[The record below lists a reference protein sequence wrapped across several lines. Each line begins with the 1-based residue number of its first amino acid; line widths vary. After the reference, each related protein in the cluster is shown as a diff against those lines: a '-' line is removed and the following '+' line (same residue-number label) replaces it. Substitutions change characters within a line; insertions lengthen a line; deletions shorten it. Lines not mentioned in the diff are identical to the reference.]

1 MEGIFRGNKQE
12 HPQPIQATVHGEI
25 PSWMEGVLLRNG
37 PGMHKIGET
46 EYNHWFDGMAL
57 LHSFT
62 IKNGEVFYRSK
73 YLRSDTYNRNVEANR
88 IVVSEFGTM
97 AYPDPCKNIF
107 AKAFCYLS
115 HTIPEF
121 TDNCLINIIRNG
133 DDYYASSEVNFIRKI
148 DPRTLETLEKVDYS
162 KYAAINLATAHP
174 HYDSAGNVLNMGTSI
189 VNKGK
194 TKYVLFKIPPSA
206 PDFESETKKKKSFLK
221 NLEVM
226 CSIPSRSLLQPSYF
240 HSFGISENYILFI
253 EQPFKLDILK
263 MATAYMRGVSWAS
276 CLVFHK
282 DEKTWIHLVNRRSRK
297 EVSTKFYTD
306 AMVVFHH
313 VNAYEEDGHV
323 ILDLISYSDGSLYDM
338 FYLKNLDGSFESTA
352 KTTSVPCCKRF
363 VVPLQSDKD
372 AEVGSNLVRLPSTT
386 ATAVKEKDGGI
397 YCLPEILCEGIELPR
412 INYDYN
418 GRKYRYIYAA
428 EVKWSP
434 VPTQVAKFDVLTKRK
449 LHWEEEHCWPA
460 EPVFVPSPNAKEEDD
475 GIILTTIVTTEPQK
489 PPFLLILDAKTF
501 KEIARAT
508 VNVELHLGLHGIFI
522 PEEDL
527 KAQQE
532 IGGDGGPESQGCPS
546 HKTNH
551 IPEASLSAKKQME
564 DL

>member
-1 MEGIFRGNKQE
+1 MERLFSRSKQE
-12 HPQPIQATVHGEI
+12 HPEPVQAEVHGEI
-25 PSWMEGVLLRNG
+25 PSWMEGVLIRNG

-62 IKNGEVFYRSK
+62 IKNGDVFYRSK

-107 AKAFCYLS
+107 AKAFSYLS

-133 DDYYASSEVNFIRKI
+133 EDYYASSEVNFIRKI
-148 DPRTLETLEKVDYS
+148 DPQTLETLEKVDYS
-162 KYAAINLATAHP
+162 KYAAVNLATAHP
-174 HYDSAGNVLNMGTSI
+174 HYDSAGNTLNMGTSI

-194 TKYVLFKIPPSA
+194 TKYILFQIPPSA
-206 PDFESETKKKKSFLK
+206 PGSKPKGGKPFLK
-221 NLEVM
+221 NLEVV
-226 CSIPSRSLLQPSYF
+226 CSIPSRSLLQPSYS

-263 MATAYMRGVSWAS
+263 MATAYVRGVSWAS

-282 DEKTWIHLVNRRSRK
+282 DEK
-297 EVSTKFYTD
+297 
-306 AMVVFHH
+306 
-313 VNAYEEDGHV
+313 
-323 ILDLISYSDGSLYDM
+323 
-338 FYLKNLDGSFESTA
+338 
-352 KTTSVPCCKRF
+352 
-363 VVPLQSDKD
+363 D
-372 AEVGSNLVRLPSTT
+372 AEVNSNLVHLPSTT
-386 ATAVKEKDGGI
+386 ASAVKEKDDSV
-397 YCLPEILCEGIELPR
+397 YCQPEILCEGIELPR

-418 GRKYRYIYAA
+418 GRKYRYIYAV
-428 EVKWSP
+428 EVKWTP
-434 VPTQVAKFDVLTKRK
+434 VPTQIIKFDILSKRK

-475 GIILTTIVTTEPQK
+475 GIILSTIVTTQPQK

-501 KEIARAT
+501 KERARAT
-508 VNVELHLGLHGIFI
+508 VNVELHLDLHGIFI
-522 PEEDL
+522 PEKDL
-527 KAQQE
+527 KTEQE
-532 IGGDGGPESQGCPS
+532 TEVEGGHESKGCPS
-546 HKTNH
+546 NKTNN
-551 IPEASLSAKKQME
+551 IPETSLLAKQQME
-564 DL
+564 GL